1 MNPRNKGAGSP
12 WEEIAETVKVQQ
24 DIYLP
29 FTYVEK
35 NRGFN
40 TELAYFARW
49 IVRVTEEKTKPN
61 EKRLRE
67 YRDSALPSLE
77 QELFST
83 APIYKS
89 METLTLSDSLAQ
101 MRDAMG
107 ADNSAVKKVLN
118 GKSPEEAAKDLI
130 ANTKLDDVAVRK
142 QLYEGGPA
150 AVQAS
155 TDPLIVLMRD
165 IDPDARELRKQ
176 YDDKVDAVERRDGRC
191 HRPRPLRRKRL

>member
-1 MNPRNKGAGSP
+1 MKRA
-12 WEEIAETVKVQQ
+12 EE
-24 DIYLP
+24 YLSSV
-29 FTYVEK
+29 TYIEK

-89 METLTLSDSLAQ
+89 LETLTLSDSLAQ

-107 ADNSAVKKVLN
+107 ADNS
-118 GKSPEEAAKDLI
+118 I
-130 ANTKLDDVAVRK
+130 VRK
-142 QLYEGGPA
+142 
-150 AVQAS
+150 S
-155 TDPLIVLMRD
+155 
-165 IDPDARELRKQ
+165 
-176 YDDKVDAVERRDGRC
+176 
-191 HRPRPLRRKRL
+191 